1 MNCTGISYAIKKL
14 NLPLFICTKDF
25 HTPHNKSS
33 LVVVVRE
40 SPTDLRDDNVLLSNN
55 THFLLV
61 YYHHFGDCCS
71 FCKPLFIN
79 CCCCRPS
86 MKCRTFSIPH
96 SHTLCG
102 ARFGPTTIQKNPR
115 GISSRILGCL
125 SPILVIHRLGQ
136 YQCTQCIKLSS
147 QSSTGGA
154 EQYYWWLLL

>member
-96 SHTLCG
+96 SHTTLWGTIRTDNDPEESTRNFFSHSWLPFSNSCHPQT
-102 ARFGPTTIQKNPR
+102 GPVSMYK
-115 GISSRILGCL
+115 
-125 SPILVIHRLGQ
+125 V
-136 YQCTQCIKLSS
+136 Y
-147 QSSTGGA
+147 
-154 EQYYWWLLL
+154 